1 MSGNQRKDETNVRG
15 YFVEGSQG
23 GMDDIEDTSSP
34 PPSSV
39 SNPHPNII
47 PSPSAST
54 PHGIQKDDMPVSGST
69 TQIAIKMLVSN
80 NVAGS
85 IIGRAGQ
92 SIAELQNQSKCRVK
106 LSQANDCFPGTSD
119 RVCLLQGEMSNIL
132 YAIRLILGKFRSSQ
146 PHSES
151 QDRETI
157 DNPTVTA
164 RILVPS
170 AACGSLI
177 GRGGCHIKSLAEK
190 SHARIQLA
198 QKEEMASVATSERV
212 VTMSGDIRSVLS
224 CVTMVLEGA
233 VQNPELY
240 KYSNM
245 TTSYTKAVAASA
257 FNQAAVALAGAA
269 GLMNNTGTGSSGRG
283 GTGDGY
289 STKKTYGEDTVSSSP
304 TTGIHRSVG
313 TAPMAA
319 QPYLMDYP
327 DESTS
332 SPAAAA
338 DSTSSQPQKT
348 SKDSIQVTVPDS
360 MVGGI
365 LGRGGSAIAEIQVCS
380 NTKIKVSERGDFV
393 PGTTNRIVT
402 ITGSSQACATAHFL
416 ISQRMASQAMGTD
429 LGQGAMGGSK
439 RRRGRRGRSGSGA
452 KEGSGEGAGNGTG
465 EGDDVED

>member
-15 YFVEGSQG
+15 YFAEGSQG
-23 GMDDIEDTSSP
+23 GLDDIEDASSQ

-39 SNPHPNII
+39 SSPHPNII
-47 PSPSAST
+47 SSSSAPT
-54 PHGIQKDDMPVSGST
+54 PHGIQKEDMPVPGST
-69 TQIAIKMLVSN
+69 NQIALKMLVSN

-146 PHSES
+146 THSES
-151 QDRETI
+151 QERETTE
-157 DNPTVTA
+157 NPTVTA

-257 FNQAAVALAGAA
+257 FNQAAAALAEAA
-269 GLMNNTGTGSSGRG
+269 GLMTPTGTGSSARG
-283 GTGDGY
+283 GTGEGY
-289 STKKTYGEDTVSSSP
+289 NTKKNIWGGYCHITPYCRDSSEYRYCACCS
-304 TTGIHRSVG
+304 TT
-313 TAPMAA
+313 
-319 QPYLMDYP
+319 
-327 DESTS
+327 
-332 SPAAAA
+332 
-338 DSTSSQPQKT
+338 
-348 SKDSIQVTVPDS
+348 
-360 MVGGI
+360 
-365 LGRGGSAIAEIQVCS
+365 
-380 NTKIKVSERGDFV
+380 
-393 PGTTNRIVT
+393 
-402 ITGSSQACATAHFL
+402 
-416 ISQRMASQAMGTD
+416 ISHG
-429 LGQGAMGGSK
+429 LP
-439 RRRGRRGRSGSGA
+439 
-452 KEGSGEGAGNGTG
+452 
-465 EGDDVED
+465 